1 MSDAPPPDP
10 ATTTTPPPVPETPG
24 APAPRGRRGLGGRRG
39 RLGRWW
45 WVAGV
50 AIAAAVVVVLAP
62 LASPDPDGLESVA
75 GQQGWLATALDPV
88 YRLIPDYT
96 VPGVDGDLSRIA
108 AGLIGVAIVLALV
121 LGLGWL
127 MRRRRPV

>member
-1 MSDAPPPDP
+1 
-10 ATTTTPPPVPETPG
+10 
-24 APAPRGRRGLGGRRG
+24 
-39 RLGRWW
+39 
-45 WVAGV
+45 
-50 AIAAAVVVVLAP
+50 
-62 LASPDPDGLESVA
+62 
-75 GQQGWLATALDPV
+75 
-88 YRLIPDYT
+88 